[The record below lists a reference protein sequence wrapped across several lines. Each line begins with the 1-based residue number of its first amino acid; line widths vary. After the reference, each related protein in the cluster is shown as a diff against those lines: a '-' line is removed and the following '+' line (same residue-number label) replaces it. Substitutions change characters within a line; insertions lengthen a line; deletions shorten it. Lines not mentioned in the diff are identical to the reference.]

1 MPQSRIAKG
10 GRNDIEKS
18 KLKWL
23 PLPLNVTKM
32 TDMTS
37 TTLRL
42 NMPQWQG
49 GNEPAYRFGAE
60 LLAFLAPPAVGPEE
74 TIDVPYPEEGATL
87 ETDAGIVGRAALLSQ
102 ARAARA
108 AIDRHS
114 PERILALGGDC
125 LIDLAPMSYLN
136 ERYGGKLGVLWVDAH
151 PDVMRPEHFSHAHAH
166 VLGMLMGEGDPDFV
180 GEVKV
185 PVDPARVMYAG
196 LDDWNEVEDQ
206 IIRRLQLRSAGAKAL
221 AETSQPVL
229 DWIAAQTITHLAV
242 HFDLDV
248 LDPAHF
254 RPLLFNKPSI
264 PEDAFEGIPQG
275 RMRLDQVVRLL
286 NDVAGAT
293 DVVGLAITEYLPWE
307 VLELR
312 KALRKLPL
320 LA

>member
-1 MPQSRIAKG
+1 MSQHFEG
-10 GRNDIEKS
+10 E
-18 KLKWL
+18 
-23 PLPLNVTKM
+23 
-32 TDMTS
+32 DMIS

-42 NMPQWQG
+42 NIPQWQG

-60 LLAFLAPPAVGPEE
+60 LLAFLAPPAKGPEE
-74 TIDVPYPEEGATL
+74 TIEVPSPGEEETL

-102 ARAARA
+102 VRAARA

-114 PERILALGGDC
+114 PERIVTLGGDC
-125 LIDLAPMSYLN
+125 LIDLAPIAYLN
-136 ERYGGKLGVLWVDAH
+136 ERSGGKLGVLWVDAH

-196 LDDWNEVEDQ
+196 LNDWTEVEDQ
-206 IIRRLQLRSAGAKAL
+206 IIRRLRLRYAGADAL

-229 DWIAAQTITHLAV
+229 EWIAAQTITHLAV

-254 RPLLFNKPSI
+254 RPLLFNKPDVA
-264 PEDAFEGIPQG
+264 EETFAGIPQG
-275 RMRLDQVVRLL
+275 RMRLEQVVRLL
-286 NDVAGAT
+286 SDVAGAT
-293 DVVGLAITEYLPWE
+293 DVVGLAITEHLPWD

-312 KALRKLPL
+312 NALRKLPL
-320 LA
+320 LT